1 MNQLAVFLDSKGRCY
16 SLPSHTRPSA
26 RSYGEPVSARLNPP
40 DGVSFDGVMTGN
52 EDTIYLLATDSGYGF
67 MIKLEDVYTKNRNGK
82 AILKVPNNANVLLPS
97 KVNDIK
103 NDWVAAV
110 TSIGRMLMF
119 PISELTLLPKGKGLK
134 IIQIPPAKFK
144 SREEYVVAITTM
156 GETDNLIIHT
166 DKRRT
171 IMKENEQEYYIGE
184 RGRRGNMLKRGYRNV
199 TRITSEIV

>member
-1 MNQLAVFLDSKGRCY
+1 
-16 SLPSHTRPSA
+16 
-26 RSYGEPVSARLNPP
+26 
-40 DGVSFDGVMTGN
+40 
-52 EDTIYLLATDSGYGF
+52 
-67 MIKLEDVYTKNRNGK
+67 
-82 AILKVPNNANVLLPS
+82 
-97 KVNDIK
+97 
-103 NDWVAAV
+103 
-110 TSIGRMLMF
+110 MLMF

-199 TRITSEIV
+199 TRITSENV